1 MLESFL
7 DPVILFFVLGLL
19 AGLLKSDLRIPEQ
32 LYETL
37 TIYILLAIGLEG
49 GIKLSNSTADSTL
62 TAVLAS
68 MIIGAMIPLVAY
80 PILRR
85 LGKFGRSDAA
95 ALSGHFGAVSSVTFA
110 VALDY
115 VLSRSIYFEEYVPVL
130 YITLEIP
137 AILVAIALARF
148 RNSGDKKSMP
158 LGKLFK
164 EIILSKSV
172 FLLLG
177 GLAVGY
183 FGVSS
188 KMGPIEMVFHDPF
201 KGVLA
206 IFLLEMGL
214 VTSRRIKDV
223 KKYGAFLL
231 GFGIIFPIAMAVL
244 GCIGG
249 RMAGMSI
256 GGSFILATLAASASY
271 ITAPVT
277 MRMAV
282 PEANPSLYLTSSLGI
297 VFPFNIMF
305 GVPLYFQISTW
316 IHHF

>member
-7 DPVILFFVLGLL
+7 DPVILFFGLGLL

-37 TIYILLAIGLEG
+37 TIYILLSIGLKG
-49 GIKLSNSTADSTL
+49 GIKLSESTAGTTM
-62 TAVLAS
+62 TAVIAS
-68 MIIGAMIPLVAY
+68 MILGAMIPLVAY
-80 PILRR
+80 PLLRR
-85 LGKFGRSDAA
+85 LGKFDRSNSA
-95 ALSGHFGAVSSVTFA
+95 ALAGHFGAVSSVTFA

-115 VLSRSIYFEEYVPVL
+115 LLSRGIYFEEYVPVL
-130 YITLEIP
+130 YITLEVP

-148 RNSGDKKSMP
+148 RTQKKNMP
-158 LGKLFK
+158 VERLMK
-164 EIILSKSV
+164 EVLLSKSV

-177 GLAVGY
+177 GLLVGY
-183 FGVSS
+183 LGVSS
-188 KMGPIEMVFHDPF
+188 KMGPIEAVFFDPF

-214 VTSRRIKDV
+214 VTSRRIQEVRKF
-223 KKYGAFLL
+223 GFFLL
-231 GFGIIFPIAMAVL
+231 GFGICFPIMMATA
-244 GCIGG
+244 GCFFGKV
-249 RMAGMSI
+249 AGMSV

-297 VFPFNIMF
+297 VFPFNILL
-305 GVPLYFQISTW
+305 GVPLYYQIANW
-316 IHHF
+316 VFAL